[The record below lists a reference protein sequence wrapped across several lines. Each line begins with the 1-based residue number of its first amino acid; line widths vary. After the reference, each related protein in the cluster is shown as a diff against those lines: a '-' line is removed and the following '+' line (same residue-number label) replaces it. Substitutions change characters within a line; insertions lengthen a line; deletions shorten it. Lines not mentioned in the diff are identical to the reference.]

1 MHHRLVLLSQC
12 YSSCGLENIC
22 TTDKSYIIQATITY
36 QHGPPTDGLS
46 RYGDSNKDNK
56 DQTILFKKNP
66 KLLFLLKGYI
76 CLFNGLAHVCFLVIF
91 HIYLKINLVLPVT
104 KTLELKIIRMP
115 ILFLGA
121 SSKPYFK

>member
-1 MHHRLVLLSQC
+1 MVYQ
-12 YSSCGLENIC
+12 GMEVQI
-22 TTDKSYIIQATITY
+22 KIIRIK
-36 QHGPPTDGLS
+36 PSFL
-46 RYGDSNKDNK
+46 
-56 DQTILFKKNP
+56 KKNP

-76 CLFNGLAHVCFLVIF
+76 FLFNGLAHVCFLVIF